1 MTGTAQFSRW
11 WGRCCRR
18 VGCNAGSILL
28 VDSVNNRTNGSLN
41 AGEATTALRSALAGN
56 GKFTLV
62 SAQQLAVAKQQL
74 GLSPQDSLG
83 SRSKAMGI
91 ARNVGAQYVLYSNAT
106 GNVNA
111 PELKMQL
118 MLVQTGEI
126 IWSGKGAVSAAISP
140 SRATS
145 CLSRFFPQLSSRR
158 VAEPEW
164 AQRRECDSQRTAG
177 PAARCC
183 VSRTILMLPPVRVS
197 SPPVSGSTADC
208 PHALRRSPH
217 VLLTRD
223 WMVVEYL
230 RRGGEK
236 RSCRPPNAAGRLAV

>member
-1 MTGTAQFSRW
+1 MCRYALITALAIFLAGCAGLREQPAPVEEAKPQPQQPAQPQPTVPTVPAVPSVPAQP
-11 WGRCCRR
+11 GPIEHQDQQSGQPAPR
-18 VGCNAGSILL
+18 VRHYDWNGAVQPLVGQMLQASGVNAGSILL
-28 VDSVNNRTNGSLN
+28 VDSVN
-41 AGEATTALRSALAGN
+41 TTALRSALAGN

-126 IWSGKGAVSAAISP
+126 IWSGKGAV
-140 SRATS
+140 
-145 CLSRFFPQLSSRR
+145 Q
-158 VAEPEW
+158 
-164 AQRRECDSQRTAG
+164 QQ
-177 PAARCC
+177 
-183 VSRTILMLPPVRVS
+183 
-197 SPPVSGSTADC
+197 
-208 PHALRRSPH
+208 
-217 VLLTRD
+217 
-223 WMVVEYL
+223 
-230 RRGGEK
+230 
-236 RSCRPPNAAGRLAV
+236 

>member
-1 MTGTAQFSRW
+1 MMKMCRYALITALAIFLAGCAGLREQPAPVEEAKPQPQQPAQPQPTVPTVPAVPSVPAQP
-11 WGRCCRR
+11 GPIEHQDQQSGQPAPR
-18 VGCNAGSILL
+18 VRHYDWNGAVQPLVGQMLQASGVNAGSILL

-74 GLSPQDSLG
+74 G
-83 SRSKAMGI
+83 I

-126 IWSGKGAVSAAISP
+126 IWSGKGAV
-140 SRATS
+140 
-145 CLSRFFPQLSSRR
+145 Q
-158 VAEPEW
+158 
-164 AQRRECDSQRTAG
+164 QQ
-177 PAARCC
+177 
-183 VSRTILMLPPVRVS
+183 
-197 SPPVSGSTADC
+197 
-208 PHALRRSPH
+208 
-217 VLLTRD
+217 
-223 WMVVEYL
+223 
-230 RRGGEK
+230 
-236 RSCRPPNAAGRLAV
+236 